1 MFGQASYQIKHD
13 ALKYIY
19 NARINEGASVR
30 EHVLNMMVHFNVAE
44 MNGAVID
51 EASQVSFILESLPE
65 SFLQFRSNAVM
76 NKIAYTL
83 TTLLNELQT
92 FESLMKIKGQKG
104 EANVATSTRKFHRGS
119 TSGTKSMP
127 SSSGNKKWKK
137 KKGGQGNKANL
148 AAAKTTKKAKAAKGI
163 CFHCNQEGHWKRN
176 CPKYLAEKKKAKQ
189 GKYDLLVLETCLVEN
204 DDSTWIIDS
213 GATNHVCSSFQGIS
227 SWLQLETGE
236 MTMRV
241 GTGHVVSTIA
251 VGGLRLCLQKSFLL
265 LENVYVV
272 SDLKRNLISVKCLLE
287 QSYSLTFNVN
297 KVFIYK
303 NGVEICSAKLENN
316 LYVLRSLTSKALLN
330 TEMFKTAITQNK
342 RLKISPKENA
352 HLWHLR
358 LRHINLNR
366 IERLVKNGLLS
377 ELEENSL
384 PLCESC
390 LEGKMTKRPFTGKG
404 HKAKEPLE
412 LVHSDLCGPMNVK
425 ARGGFEYFITFTDDY
440 SRYGY
445 VYLMQ
450 HKSEAL
456 EKFKEY
462 KAEVENALSKTIKT
476 FRSDRGGEYM
486 DLKFQNYL
494 MECGIVSQLSVP
506 GTPQQNGVSERR
518 NRTLLDMVR
527 SMMSYTHLPNSF
539 WGYAVQTAVYIL
551 NCVPSKSVSKTPLK
565 LWNGRK
571 GSLRHFRIWGCPAH
585 VLENNPKKLEPRS
598 KLCLFVGYP
607 KGTRGGYF
615 YDPKDNKVFVSTNA
629 TFLEEDHI
637 REHKPRSKIVLNELS
652 KETTE
657 PSTRV
662 VEEPSALTRVVHVGS
677 STRTHQPQSLREPRR
692 SGRVTNLPI
701 HYMSLTETLTV
712 ISDGDIEDPLTF
724 KKAMEDDLV
733 DQPDGVKPIGCKW
746 IYKRKRGADGKVQT
760 FKARL
765 VAKGYTQVEGVDYE
779 ETFSPVAMLKSIRIL
794 LSIAAYF
801 DYEIWQMDV
810 KTAFLNG
817 NLEETIYMQQPE
829 GFIIPGQEQKI
840 CKLNRSIYG
849 LKQASRSWN
858 IRFDTAIK
866 SYGFDQI
873 VDEPCVYKRI
883 INKSVAFLVLYV
895 DDILLIGNDIGLLTD
910 IKQWLATQF
919 QMKDLGEA
927 QFVLGIQ
934 IFRDRKNKTLA
945 LSQASYIDKIVVKY
959 SMQNSKR
966 GLLPFRHGVTLSKEQ
981 CPKTP
986 QDVEE
991 MRHIPYASAIGSL
1004 MYAMLCTRPDICY
1017 ATDRDSRKSTSGS
1030 VFTLNGGAVVW
1041 RSIKQGCIAD
1051 STMEAEYVAAC
1062 EAAKEAVWLRKFL
1075 IDLEVVPNMSKP
1087 ITLYCDN
1094 SGAVANFREPRSH
1107 KRGKHIECK
1116 YHLIREIVHR
1126 GDVIVTQIA
1135 STHNVADPFTKPLT
1149 AKVFKGHLESL
1160 GLRDMPHL
1168 I

>member
-1 MFGQASYQIKHD
+1 MTTATLNMLAADKLNGNNYASWKNTINIVLIIDDLKFVLVEECPQVPAANATQTVREPYERWAKGNEKGRAYILASLSEVLAKKHESMLTAREIMDSLQEMFGQASYQINHD

-19 NARINEGASVR
+19 NARMNEGASVR

-51 EASQVSFILESLPE
+51 EASQ
-65 SFLQFRSNAVM
+65 
-76 NKIAYTL
+76 
-83 TTLLNELQT
+83 
-92 FESLMKIKGQKG
+92 GQKG

-148 AAAKTTKKAKAAKGI
+148 AAAKTTKKSKATKGI
-163 CFHCNQEGHWKRN
+163 CFHYNQEGHWKRN

-189 GKYDLLVLETCLVEN
+189 G
-204 DDSTWIIDS
+204 
-213 GATNHVCSSFQGIS
+213 
-227 SWLQLETGE
+227 
-236 MTMRV
+236 
-241 GTGHVVSTIA
+241 
-251 VGGLRLCLQKSFLL
+251 
-265 LENVYVV
+265 
-272 SDLKRNLISVKCLLE
+272 
-287 QSYSLTFNVN
+287 
-297 KVFIYK
+297 
-303 NGVEICSAKLENN
+303 
-316 LYVLRSLTSKALLN
+316 
-330 TEMFKTAITQNK
+330 
-342 RLKISPKENA
+342 
-352 HLWHLR
+352 
-358 LRHINLNR
+358 HINLNR
-366 IERLVKNGLLS
+366 IERLVKNGILS

-384 PLCESC
+384 PICESC

-404 HKAKEPLE
+404 HRAKEPLE

-425 ARGGFEYFITFTDDY
+425 ARGEFEYFITFTDDY

-494 MECGIVSQLSVP
+494 MECEILSQLSAP

-527 SMMSYTHLPNSF
+527 SMISYAHLPNSF

-551 NCVPSKSVSKTPLK
+551 NYVPSKSVYETPLK

-615 YDPKDNKVFVSTNA
+615 YDLKDNKVFVLTNA
-629 TFLEEDHI
+629 TFLEKDHI
-637 REHKPRSKIVLNELS
+637 REHKPRSKIVLNKLS
-652 KETTE
+652 KEITE

-662 VEEPSALTRVVHVGS
+662 VEESSALTRVVHVGS
-677 STRTHQPQSLREPRR
+677 STRTYQPQTLREPRR

-701 HYMSLTETLTV
+701 RYMSLTETLTV

-724 KKAMEDDLV
+724 KKAMEDVDKDEWIKAMNLELESMYFNSVWDLV

-746 IYKRKRGADGKVQT
+746 IYKRKRGADGK
-760 FKARL
+760 
-765 VAKGYTQVEGVDYE
+765 
-779 ETFSPVAMLKSIRIL
+779 
-794 LSIAAYF
+794 
-801 DYEIWQMDV
+801 
-810 KTAFLNG
+810 TAFLND

-829 GFIIPGQEQKI
+829 GFIIP
-840 CKLNRSIYG
+840 
-849 LKQASRSWN
+849 
-858 IRFDTAIK
+858 
-866 SYGFDQI
+866 
-873 VDEPCVYKRI
+873 
-883 INKSVAFLVLYV
+883 
-895 DDILLIGNDIGLLTD
+895 GLLTD

-927 QFVLGIQ
+927 DFVLGIQ

-966 GLLPFRHGVTLSKEQ
+966 GLLPFRHEVTLSKEQ

-991 MRHIPYASAIGSL
+991 MRHIPYASVVGSL
-1004 MYAMLCTRPDICY
+1004 MYVMLCIRPDICY
-1017 ATDRDSRKSTSGS
+1017 AVGIVSRYQSNLGLAHWTAVKTILKYLRRTRDYMLVYGSKDLILTEYTDSDFQTDRDSRKSILGS

-1062 EAAKEAVWLRKFL
+1062 EVAKEAVWLRKFL

-1094 SGAVANFREPRSH
+1094 SGAVANSREPRSH
-1107 KRGKHIECK
+1107 KRGKHIKRK
-1116 YHLIREIVHR
+1116 YHLIREIVQR

-1149 AKVFKGHLESL
+1149 AKVFEGHLESL
-1160 GLRDMPHL
+1160 GLRDMPHF